1 MEENHPTNLP
11 VYPLG
16 LDTVA
21 PPCFCNKEGGSF
33 KLHLERDLVPTN
45 TGGGPWLLVQG
56 LVDTLV
62 LPPSSESWLGSCSS
76 SEESS

>member
-1 MEENHPTNLP
+1 MDENHPTNLP

-56 LVDTLV
+56 L
-62 LPPSSESWLGSCSS
+62 
-76 SEESS
+76 